1 MCGIA
6 GIFGSADDKRVSRM
20 IEAMRHRGPDDCGI
34 WADQDSRITLGSC
47 RLAIQDISNAAHMPM
62 SSQDGSC
69 WITYNG
75 EIYNFSELRIELEGK
90 GYCFRSNSD
99 TEVVLAAYKEWGLE
113 CLERLRGMFAF
124 AIFDCRPDSEK
135 EQLFIARDRFG
146 IKPLYWA
153 EREGNLLFA
162 SELKGMLASGLIS
175 RRLDKQ
181 AVWDYLSLG
190 SIPPP
195 RTILDDVQAILPGH
209 ALLAGKEGVR
219 LWKYWDLVS
228 ASENLDVPNEL
239 EEAAMEVRR
248 RLEEA
253 IRLHMVA
260 DVPVGAFLSGGI
272 DSSTICGLMSQH
284 MEHPLRTYSIGF
296 QKRDVRTD
304 ELAFAGIAAE
314 QFGTIHEES
323 IVTGTNMADQFE
335 AIIQGI
341 DQPSV
346 DGVNTFFVSKVARS
360 HVTVAL
366 SGLGGD
372 ELFAGYP
379 QFARFDRADK
389 WLPRGSEAL
398 ARILN
403 PAVKFLPGRYR
414 LRAEYYAAD
423 PLERY
428 ASARR
433 LLKEADKSAFISQDF
448 LDSYQPLPITDFYS
462 RIIAPCKDTV
472 AEISNVEIN
481 GYMAHT
487 LLRDTDALSMSH
499 SLEVRVPFL
508 DHKLAEFV
516 FALPG
521 EFKLQNQEGKIV
533 LKEAV
538 KDLVPPAT
546 LTRTKAT
553 FDMPMSEWMAGSLH
567 YYIEETLD
575 LPEARMVFSPD
586 GLNYIRKMVGR
597 PSWFLPWA
605 AVVLIRWAA
614 LQGATP

>member
-1 MCGIA
+1 
-6 GIFGSADDKRVSRM
+6 
-20 IEAMRHRGPDDCGI
+20 
-34 WADQDSRITLGSC
+34 
-47 RLAIQDISNAAHMPM
+47 
-62 SSQDGSC
+62 
-69 WITYNG
+69 
-75 EIYNFSELRIELEGK
+75 
-90 GYCFRSNSD
+90 
-99 TEVVLAAYKEWGLE
+99 
-113 CLERLRGMFAF
+113 
-124 AIFDCRPDSEK
+124 
-135 EQLFIARDRFG
+135 
-146 IKPLYWA
+146 
-153 EREGNLLFA
+153 
-162 SELKGMLASGLIS
+162 
-175 RRLDKQ
+175 
-181 AVWDYLSLG
+181 
-190 SIPPP
+190 
-195 RTILDDVQAILPGH
+195 
-209 ALLAGKEGVR
+209 
-219 LWKYWDLVS
+219 
-228 ASENLDVPNEL
+228 
-239 EEAAMEVRR
+239 
-248 RLEEA
+248 
-253 IRLHMVA
+253 
-260 DVPVGAFLSGGI
+260 
-272 DSSTICGLMSQH
+272 
-284 MEHPLRTYSIGF
+284 
-296 QKRDVRTD
+296 
-304 ELAFAGIAAE
+304 
-314 QFGTIHEES
+314 
-323 IVTGTNMADQFE
+323 MADQFE

-346 DGVNTFFVSKVARS
+346 DGVNTFFVSKAAS
-360 HVTVAL
+360 GHVTVAL

-398 ARILN
+398 ARISN
-403 PAVKFLPGRYR
+403 HTAKFLPGRYR
-414 LRAEYYAAD
+414 LRTEYYAAN

-428 ASARR
+428 AHVRR
-433 LLKEADKSAFISQDF
+433 LLKEADKSALISQDF
-448 LDSYQPLPITDFYS
+448 LDAYQPLPIIDFYS

-472 AEISNVEIN
+472 AEISNVEIK

-508 DHKLAEFV
+508 DHKLAEFA

-521 EFKLQNQEGKIV
+521 EFKMQNQEGKIV

-553 FDMPMSEWMAGSLH
+553 FDMPMSAWMAGSLH

-586 GLNYIRKMVGR
+586 GLNYIRKMVGS